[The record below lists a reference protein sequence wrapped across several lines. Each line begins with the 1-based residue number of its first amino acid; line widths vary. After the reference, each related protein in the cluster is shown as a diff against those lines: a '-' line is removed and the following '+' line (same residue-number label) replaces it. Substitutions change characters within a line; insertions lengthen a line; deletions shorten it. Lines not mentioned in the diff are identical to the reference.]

1 MPLRLGHLRLNV
13 EDLDRAVTFYTDMVG
28 LRVHERA
35 TDDTS
40 HYAFL
45 TDGAEVPGAP
55 GPMHHRLVLRQARDA
70 DARAL
75 DPTTRFDHLAF
86 EVDAPADLLAAVER
100 LRDAGAD
107 VDLQEAGIAWQCYTR
122 DPEGVRVEI
131 YCDRRSADGGRPLW
145 HGIQKPLDAST
156 LRDAAGD

>member
-1 MPLRLGHLRLNV
+1 MPVRLGHLRLDV
-13 EDLDRAVTFYTDMVG
+13 EDLDRAVIFYTDVVG

-35 TDDTS
+35 TDEVS

-45 TDGAEVPGAP
+45 TDGAEIPGAP

-70 DARAL
+70 GARAL
-75 DPTTRFDHLAF
+75 APTTRFDHVAF
-86 EVDAPADLLAAVER
+86 EVGSPAELLAAVER

-122 DPEGVRVEI
+122 DPEGVRLEI
-131 YCDRRSADGGRPLW
+131 YCDRRAADQGRPLW
-145 HGIQKPLDAST
+145 HGIQAGLAEAT
-156 LRDAAGD
+156 LRDAASD